1 MLNSLLSGGIWQL
14 WSPTKNSRRRF
25 ITVWLISLLVTVSL
39 GLPLATVSNAIQ
51 QRHNTIIMI
60 GDGMGWEITRAAAI
74 ANLIKNGKTGNSLQD
89 FYTQGKGFGL
99 NMQKLK
105 GYALATTYGTTVP
118 GSDGLYTTNLSAL
131 DDSQNQTGKSPARPN
146 FRFHP
151 KFNPGNKPSGGANS
165 KTTTGNLVGYDPQRG
180 GINPW
185 TPGSDPNYIKY
196 SYPDSANTATTLYT
210 GTKSYNNA
218 IGVDI
223 YEKPLK
229 TILKTAA
236 DQGKSTGLVTSV
248 PIDHATPGAA
258 AANVNR
264 RIKYDLNAP
273 KVSPLDNI
281 LQQQLRIYQ
290 PTVLLGGGHP
300 LSNNKQPL
308 LSGVEPDFTYISNQ
322 TYQILKNKPNNN
334 VYNYTFLERG
344 SQAASRLLA
353 TANRIN
359 PNRDQRLLGLYG
371 ARGQNGNLPVSSAS
385 GDYSTT
391 GLDMFKVHSTQGLK
405 PDIDR
410 PLASKQT
417 NRQFIRQER
426 SANPTLTDLTTA
438 ALTVLNK
445 DPQGFWLMVEGGDID
460 WSAHDNNLDNLIG
473 TIQDFDRTVGVVLR
487 WIESHGGWQ
496 QNQLIV
502 TADHDHYF
510 TLNADFPARL
520 RRQGVQKLT
529 DIDDSTEAGHYWGS
543 EPVARKNSPGKV
555 IPETGK
561 YGWGNHTNRPVPV
574 YYQGFASGVIDQ
586 SIGRGF
592 NNYGFNIPG
601 IPGLIDQVHIYQ
613 AQLAAVTA
621 DQKSKSRNRIKVN
634 SKIAAEPSSTPST
647 PDRTTK
653 QRTNNINVNFL
664 SQKTL
669 ATGLVLAGAAS
680 QIQGIKVPLGGLSG
694 VTYHAAQNSYHAISD
709 DRSQFAPARFYTFT
723 LNPQKLAT
731 TDIKFTG
738 VTTLKNSQGN
748 TFPLNSLDPEGI
760 AFSEQGT
767 VLVSSEGEV
776 RPDLGAS
783 RVTNPFIKEF
793 DLATGQEVRS
803 ITIPTKFLP
812 KIQDQN
818 NNNIIDAGDT
828 QMAGVRNNLAFESLT
843 ITPNQRT
850 LYTATENALSQ
861 DGAIATP
868 ETGSR
873 CRILQYNLVTGQIEK
888 EFMYKTDPITT
899 SDPKGSGNNGLVDLL
914 AVNNQGNLLA
924 LERSFSPDT
933 GNTIKIYELSLA
945 KATDIKMIDSLTN
958 LKTDQLEALK
968 PVTKTLLLN
977 LNDLQLPT
985 GLDNLE
991 GLTWGEKLA
1000 NGQQSIILVSDNNFS
1015 KSQFTQVLALSAK
1028 L

>member
-1 MLNSLLSGGIWQL
+1 
-14 WSPTKNSRRRF
+14 
-25 ITVWLISLLVTVSL
+25 
-39 GLPLATVSNAIQ
+39 
-51 QRHNTIIMI
+51 MI

-74 ANLIKNGKTGNSLQD
+74 ANLIKKGRKGNALQD

-118 GSDGLYTTNLSAL
+118 GTDGLYSNNLSAL
-131 DDSQNQTGKSPARPN
+131 DDTQNQTGKSPARPN
-146 FRFHP
+146 FRFNP
-151 KFNPGNKPSGGANS
+151 QFNPGNKPNGGANS
-165 KTTTGNLVGYDPQRG
+165 KTTTGNLVGYDPKRG

-210 GTKSYNNA
+210 GIKSYNNA

-264 RIKYDLNAP
+264 RNKYDINAP
-273 KVSPLDNI
+273 KASPLDNI
-281 LQQQLRIYQ
+281 LQQELRIYQ

-308 LSGVEPDFTYISNQ
+308 PSGVEPDFTYISNQ
-322 TYQILKNKPNNN
+322 TYQILKAKPKNNL
-334 VYNYTFLERG
+334 YNYTFLERG
-344 SQAASRLLA
+344 SQAASKLLT
-353 TANRIN
+353 TANQLN
-359 PNRDQRLLGLYG
+359 PNSGQRLLGLYG
-371 ARGQNGNLPVSSAS
+371 AKGQNGNLPVSSAN

-391 GLDMFKVHSTQGLK
+391 GLDLFKVHSTQGLK

-410 PLASKQT
+410 PVASTQT
-417 NRQFIRQER
+417 TRQFIRQER
-426 SANPTLTDLTTA
+426 EANPTLTDLTTA
-438 ALTVLNK
+438 ALKVLNK

-460 WSAHDNNLDNLIG
+460 WSAHDNNLDNLLG
-473 TIQDFDRTVGVVLR
+473 TIQDFDRAVGTVIR
-487 WIESHGGWQ
+487 WIERHGGWQ

-510 TLNADFPARL
+510 TLNPDFPARL
-520 RRQGVQKLT
+520 RRQGAKKLA
-529 DIDDSTEAGHYWGS
+529 DIDDSTGAGHYWGS
-543 EPVARKNSPGKV
+543 EPVAQQDSQGKI

-574 YYQGFASGVIDQ
+574 YYQGFASGIIDQ

-601 IPGLIDQVHIYQ
+601 ISGLIDQVHIYQ
-613 AQLAAVTA
+613 AQLAAVTI
-621 DQKSKSRNRIKVN
+621 DQKSKNRNRIKDT
-634 SKIAAEPSSTPST
+634 SKLAVTPSSTT
-647 PDRTTK
+647 PALDQTAK
-653 QRTNNINVNFL
+653 QLATNINFL
-664 SQKTL
+664 GQQTL
-669 ATGLVLAGAAS
+669 TTGLVLPGAAG
-680 QIQGIKVPLGGLSG
+680 QIQGKPVPLGGLSG
-694 VTYHAAQNSYHAISD
+694 VTYDATKNNYYAISD
-709 DRSQFAPARFYTFT
+709 DRSQFAPARFYSFDID
-723 LNPQKLAT
+723 PQKLAT

-738 VTTLKNSQGN
+738 VTTLKNSQGH

-760 AFSEQGT
+760 VFSGKGT

-776 RPDLGAS
+776 RPDLGPS

-793 DLATGQEVRS
+793 DLATGREVRS
-803 ITIPTKFLP
+803 ITIPPKFLP
-812 KIQDQN
+812 QIQDQN
-818 NNNIIDAGDT
+818 NNNIIDAKDT
-828 QMAGVRNNLAFESLT
+828 QIAGVRNNLGFESLT
-843 ITPNQRT
+843 ITPNQQT
-850 LYTATENALSQ
+850 LYSATENALSQ
-861 DGAIATP
+861 DGEITTAT
-868 ETGSR
+868 TGSR
-873 CRILQYNLVTGQIEK
+873 CRILQYNLANGQIEK
-888 EFMYKTDPITT
+888 EFVYNTDPINT
-899 SDPKGSGNNGLVDLL
+899 SDPKGSGSSGLVDLL
-914 AVNNQGNLLA
+914 AIDNQGKLLA

-945 KATDIKMIDSLTN
+945 KATDIKAIDSLTN
-958 LKTDQLEALK
+958 LKIHQQEALQ
-968 PVTKTLLLN
+968 PATKKLLLN
-977 LNDLQLPT
+977 LKDLQLPT
-985 GLDNLE
+985 GLDNVE

-1000 NGQQSIILVSDNNFS
+1000 NGRQSIILVSDNNFS
-1015 KSQFTQVLALSAK
+1015 KSQFTQILALSTK
-1028 L
+1028 SQQGNSPTR